1 MFAIVFF
8 FNVLAYTHESVT
20 LSFPLDVETN
30 NDGIRNSTG
39 HFTQVENDLIT
50 GIRIQTPPSQH
61 DDLSTI
67 KRFKNFI
74 KKHSI
79 TLQII
84 SFIILIFLAFY
95 VLILYNAV
103 WYTYIQVLIIIALVF
118 SIFNGL
124 SFLSALKIF
133 VSLISGESS
142 D

>member
-1 MFAIVFF
+1 MFTIVFP
-8 FNVLAYTHESVT
+8 FNFLAYTHEYTTISV
-20 LSFPLDVETN
+20 PLDVEIN
-30 NDGIRNSTG
+30 NDGIRNPAG
-39 HFTQVENDLIT
+39 HFVQVEDNLIT
-50 GIRIQTPPSQH
+50 GIRMQPLPQH
-61 DDLSTI
+61 NDFSTDN
-67 KRFKNFI
+67 RFENFI

-95 VLILYNAV
+95 ALILYNAV

>member
-8 FNVLAYTHESVT
+8 LNVYTETQVSEQLSV
-20 LSFPLDVETN
+20 PLDVETN
-30 NDGIRNSTG
+30 NDGIINPAG
-39 HFTQVENDLIT
+39 HFAQVENNLIT
-50 GIRIQTPPSQH
+50 GIRMQPLPQH
-61 DDLSTI
+61 NDLSTI

-79 TLQII
+79 MLQII

-95 VLILYNAV
+95 ALILYNAA